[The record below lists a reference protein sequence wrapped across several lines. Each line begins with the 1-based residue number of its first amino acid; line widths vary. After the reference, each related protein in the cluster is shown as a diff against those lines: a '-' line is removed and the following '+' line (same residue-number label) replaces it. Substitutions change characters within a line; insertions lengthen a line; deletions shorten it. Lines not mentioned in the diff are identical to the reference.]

1 MPQPYNYSMQAEDPG
16 AKFMQG
22 LQIAN
27 ALGVMKQQKLAQEKA
42 QADAAEKARQ
52 NELYKVDLQGAI
64 QNPTQAAWLNMIAKH
79 PDKREA
85 FDTVRKGYSE
95 EQLKNEFDQGFQI
108 STALETDNPEVAKET
123 LATIIEAKKNRGEQA
138 GIYQQ
143 AFDML
148 EAGNITGA
156 KAITNM
162 GLSILDPDRF
172 KKSVDSLAAQNAEKR
187 QAELAPSQ
195 LTEQQAKAAKA
206 ATDAKFA
213 ESEAVADLSK
223 KGWDITKIQEDIAIA
238 KENSRIAAMNADY
251 NKEQNLQ
258 KKDELKLKIA
268 DAVTARD
275 EKVNE
280 KAAQLDTAR
289 AGIDHSMSTIDELL
303 ANPELDN
310 VLGSL
315 EGQSWYP
322 STLMAMRP
330 NKIVG
335 MDLIPGPDVDSDT
348 RSDALRMIET
358 IQSQEFINNLVKVK
372 NQGAVFGALS
382 DSEGAKL
389 MGYQKN
395 LSTAQSEVQFKKNL
409 TGLQTLL
416 LKARNTLATKH
427 GVPATAPVTPEVN
440 TPASIVDSLVN
451 KYYPG
456 GQ

>member
-1 MPQPYNYSMQAEDPG
+1 MQPYNYSVQAEDPG

-22 LQIAN
+22 LQIAQVIG
-27 ALGVMKQQKLAQEKA
+27 AMKQQRLAQEKA

-52 NELYKVDLQGAI
+52 NEVYKVDLQGAI

-95 EQLKNEFDQGFQI
+95 EQLKNEFDQGFQV

-123 LATIIEAKKNRGEQA
+123 LATIIEAKKNRGEPA

-148 EAGNITGA
+148 ESGNITGA
-156 KAITNM
+156 KAVTNM

-172 KKSVDSLAAQNAEKR
+172 KKSVDSLAAINAEKR
-187 QAELAPSQ
+187 QAALAPSQ

-213 ESEAVADLSK
+213 ESQAIADLSK

-238 KENSRIAAMNADY
+238 KENSRIAAMNAEY

-280 KAAQLDTAR
+280 KAAQLETAR

-303 ANPELDN
+303 ANTE
-310 VLGSL
+310 
-315 EGQSWYP
+315 
-322 STLMAMRP
+322 
-330 NKIVG
+330 
-335 MDLIPGPDVDSDT
+335 
-348 RSDALRMIET
+348 
-358 IQSQEFINNLVKVK
+358 
-372 NQGAVFGALS
+372 
-382 DSEGAKL
+382 
-389 MGYQKN
+389 
-395 LSTAQSEVQFKKNL
+395 
-409 TGLQTLL
+409 
-416 LKARNTLATKH
+416 
-427 GVPATAPVTPEVN
+427 
-440 TPASIVDSLVN
+440 
-451 KYYPG
+451 
-456 GQ
+456 